1 MAKRYKR
8 EIKTEQHIQELWDN
22 SKMCNVCIMGITEE
36 NETTQIFEAT
46 MTEKSL
52 KLMSETKS

>member
-1 MAKRYKR
+1 
-8 EIKTEQHIQELWDN
+8 
-22 SKMCNVCIMGITEE
+22 MCNICIMGIPEEE
-36 NETTQIFEAT
+36 NETTEILEAI